1 MPYMRSRQHRSFQ
14 GSAFNNPVGR
24 YQSAQAEAPMT
35 SGTAAMK
42 PQAQHPSPQAESSE
56 LQQPTPSPVHEE
68 AQGPSDINGS
78 NDRDTKMP
86 IENEPSSDQ
95 RISHKIYNVHG
106 KDKVIDFVSILSK
119 AHLKDFAN
127 IHGRTGSSYAPNSTI
142 GLTICDSTK
151 DDSVTVKF
159 SVDVRDMEFLLE
171 AAKLAYFNRLER
183 PSASPESIYHA
194 MNMISSW
201 VNIPSNPDGTRS
213 IPNSMLNE
221 LHGAIESAASS
232 QAGGPGDAIFSYIR
246 EKNNPSKI
254 DPETGFGPVSKVTI
268 NYSPID
274 RQGRPNGHPWFICI
288 ENFTALIQKQGK
300 GLYTH
305 KSSTATNK
313 RKGFINLS
321 REDFYSA
328 MIAVDRFV
336 RLWEFRQMGPVMDE
350 AYGILNNNR
359 FKY

>member
-1 MPYMRSRQHRSFQ
+1 MPYLPPKQRRSFQ
-14 GSAFNNPVGR
+14 GGAFNGTAG
-24 YQSAQAEAPMT
+24 YQAAQAGAPVVN
-35 SGTAAMK
+35 GTAAMNGQTQ
-42 PQAQHPSPQAESSE
+42 QAVSPSIPAE
-56 LQQPTPSPVHEE
+56 Q
-68 AQGPSDINGS
+68 QGPSLG
-78 NDRDTKMP
+78 NDSKNPEAKTNS
-86 IENEPSSDQ
+86 ESEPSSDY
-95 RISHKIYNVHG
+95 RISHKIYNIHG

-127 IHGRTGSSYAPNSTI
+127 IHGRTGSSFAPNSTI

-151 DDSVTVKF
+151 KENSVTVKF

-171 AAKLAYFNRLER
+171 AAKLAYFHRLEK
-183 PSASPESIYHA
+183 PSASPAVSLQHA
-194 MNMISSW
+194 MNMLNSW

-221 LHGAIESAASS
+221 LHGAIEHAARS
-232 QAGGPGDAIFSYIR
+232 QDAGPGDAVFSYIK

-254 DPETGFGPVSKVTI
+254 DPQTGFGPVSKVTI

-274 RQGRPNGHPWFICI
+274 RQGNPNGHPWFICI
-288 ENFTALIQKQGK
+288 ENFSALIQKQGK
-300 GLYTH
+300 GLTTH

-350 AYGILNNNR
+350 AYRSIENNR
-359 FKY
+359 FKS